1 MQYKQIGP
9 GMVQQMQAMCRECTG
24 QGEMINEKDRCK
36 QCAGKKTVK
45 NKKKFEVPVDKGMQD
60 GQKITFRGESNA
72 EPSAETGDLIVVLQQ
87 SEDDVFTRNHDDL
100 FMSHTLNIT
109 EALCGF
115 KLVVQHLDGR
125 SLVVAQKPGEILA
138 PGSIRAVPNEGM
150 PIYKNPYEKGN
161 LYIKFDIKFPENN
174 SLSNE
179 AISVCVSFMLL
190 RIPALSTAFC
200 CCVET

>member
-9 GMVQQMQAMCRECTG
+9 GMVQQIQAVCRDCAG
-24 QGEMINEKDRCK
+24 QGEIINEKDRCK
-36 QCAGKKTVK
+36 QCVGKKTVK

-72 EPSAETGDLIVVLQQ
+72 EPGGVETGDLIVVLQQ

-115 KLVVQHLDGR
+115 KLVVSHLDGR
-125 SLVVAQKPGEILA
+125 SLVVTQPAGEILA
-138 PGSIRAVPNEGM
+138 PGSIRAVPKEGM

-179 AISVCVSFMLL
+179 AISVRKRRRRHSPSIC
-190 RIPALSTAFC
+190 
-200 CCVET
+200 